1 MSTGAAAGRTAWAR
15 NLASPIRSYLQAETG
30 GAVALVAATV
40 AALLWAN
47 VLPDSYVSVWET
59 RLAIVLGGHEL
70 ATDLRGWVNEGLMTL
85 FFLVVGL
92 EAKRELDLGEL
103 RERTRIAI
111 PVVAGLGGMVTA
123 GGLYLAINAGG
134 DGAAG
139 WGVAVSTDTALALG
153 ALALVTR
160 GRTIRLRVFLLTVV
174 VIDDLVALLVI
185 AFGYTETVSV
195 TALVVAVALFG
206 VLGALRWAGSW
217 RGPAA
222 VLVGVGIW
230 LAMFESGVDAVIAG
244 LAIGLITSA
253 YPPARGDLERSTE
266 LTRSFREQ
274 PTPELAYSARASLA
288 SAISPNERLQYRL
301 HPWTSRVIVPLF
313 ALANA
318 GILLD
323 RDLLSAAVTSPVTIG
338 ILVAYAVGK
347 PVGIMGAAWLATR
360 PALGGARL
368 TVTFPALAAAA
379 ASAGIGFTVSLLV
392 ATLAFDGPLL
402 EEAKIGVL
410 ATAVVSPAIAWL
422 AVQVI
427 TRLPDETRA
436 RQLRGTIAT
445 IVDLAEEVDPEHDH
459 IRGDAGAPVTL
470 LEYGDFECP
479 YCGDAAPV
487 IAKLLDHFGDELRYV
502 FRHLPLT
509 DVHPNAQIAAEA
521 AEAASAQGAFWEMH
535 DRLLGAQDAL
545 APSDLVPPRHRARP
559 RPRALLRRAPP
570 PAACRPHRRGRAERR
585 RERRVGH
592 ADLLHQWPP
601 APGRLRH
608 RHPDARRQGR
618 GALRGEHRPGVRHTL
633 GAWTP
638 SRRARRSGSS
648 RPTARSARRSSSARP
663 RSRGSAAPRAP
674 TSPTPTIAPARR
686 CR

>member
-1 MSTGAAAGRTAWAR
+1 M
-15 NLASPIRSYLQAETG
+15 
-30 GAVALVAATV
+30 
-40 AALLWAN
+40 
-47 VLPDSYVSVWET
+47 
-59 RLAIVLGGHEL
+59 
-70 ATDLRGWVNEGLMTL
+70 
-85 FFLVVGL
+85 
-92 EAKRELDLGEL
+92 
-103 RERTRIAI
+103 
-111 PVVAGLGGMVTA
+111 
-123 GGLYLAINAGG
+123 
-134 DGAAG
+134 
-139 WGVAVSTDTALALG
+139 
-153 ALALVTR
+153 
-160 GRTIRLRVFLLTVV
+160 
-174 VIDDLVALLVI
+174 
-185 AFGYTETVSV
+185 
-195 TALVVAVALFG
+195 
-206 VLGALRWAGSW
+206 
-217 RGPAA
+217 
-222 VLVGVGIW
+222 GVGIW

-318 GILLD
+318 GIHLD

-338 ILVAYAVGK
+338 ILVAYVVGK

-445 IVDLAEEVDPEHDH
+445 IVDLAEDVDPERDH
-459 IRGDAGAPVTL
+459 IRGDADAPVTL

-545 APSDLVPPRHRARP
+545 APSDLYRHAT
-559 RPRALLRRAPP
+559 ALGLDLERFSDDLRRRRH
-570 PAACRPHRRGRAERR
+570 AARIAEDVRSADASGVSGTPTFFINGRRHQGVYDIDTLTRA
-585 RERRVGH
+585 VK
-592 ADLLHQWPP
+592 A
-601 APGRLRH
+601 A
-608 RHPDARRQGR
+608 
-618 GALRGEHRPGVRHTL
+618 
-633 GAWTP
+633 
-638 SRRARRSGSS
+638 
-648 RPTARSARRSSSARP
+648 ARSAKSA
-663 RSRGSAAPRAP
+663 GRA
-674 TSPTPTIAPARR
+674 
-686 CR
+686 

>member
-1 MSTGAAAGRTAWAR
+1 M
-15 NLASPIRSYLQAETG
+15 
-30 GAVALVAATV
+30 
-40 AALLWAN
+40 
-47 VLPDSYVSVWET
+47 
-59 RLAIVLGGHEL
+59 
-70 ATDLRGWVNEGLMTL
+70 
-85 FFLVVGL
+85 
-92 EAKRELDLGEL
+92 
-103 RERTRIAI
+103 
-111 PVVAGLGGMVTA
+111 
-123 GGLYLAINAGG
+123 
-134 DGAAG
+134 
-139 WGVAVSTDTALALG
+139 STDTALALG

-318 GILLD
+318 GIHLD

-338 ILVAYAVGK
+338 ILVAYVVGK

-445 IVDLAEEVDPEHDH
+445 IVDLAEDVDPERDH
-459 IRGDAGAPVTL
+459 IRGDADAPVTL

-479 YCGDAAPV
+479 YCGRRGA
-487 IAKLLDHFGDELRYV
+487 
-502 FRHLPLT
+502 RHR
-509 DVHPNAQIAAEA
+509 EA
-521 AEAASAQGAFWEMH
+521 A
-535 DRLLGAQDAL
+535 
-545 APSDLVPPRHRARP
+545 RP
-559 RPRALLRRAPP
+559 LRRRAALRLPP
-570 PAACRPHRRGRAERR
+570 PAAHRRAPQRADRRRGRRGRVGAGGVLGDARPAARRPGRARARPTCTATPPRSASTSSASPTTLRR
-585 RERRVGH
+585 RRHAARIAEDVRSADASGVSGTPTFFINGRR
-592 ADLLHQWPP
+592 HQ
-601 APGRLRH
+601 
-608 RHPDARRQGR
+608 
-618 GALRGEHRPGVRHTL
+618 GVYDIDTL
-633 GAWTP
+633 T
-638 SRRARRSGSS
+638 RAVKAA
-648 RPTARSARRSSSARP
+648 ARSAKST
-663 RSRGSAAPRAP
+663 GRA
-674 TSPTPTIAPARR
+674 
-686 CR
+686 